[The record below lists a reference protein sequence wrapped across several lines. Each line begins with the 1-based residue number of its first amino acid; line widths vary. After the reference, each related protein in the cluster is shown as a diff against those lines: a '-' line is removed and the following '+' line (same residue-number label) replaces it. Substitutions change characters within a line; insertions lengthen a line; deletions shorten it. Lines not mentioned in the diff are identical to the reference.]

1 MAWTRCRR
9 ATIAELGRIARDATG
24 GFLAFLLLAVA
35 IGGAKSHAAPFSE
48 AVRPAAGA
56 LASDTIA
63 ARGIRPEL
71 GAKAGQRGG
80 AALDTVRPTA
90 RATGTT
96 SAFALLALVFSAVVA
111 FNLAFLRH
119 LVRVYASPR
128 RG

>member
-35 IGGAKSHAAPFSE
+35 IGGETSHAAPF
-48 AVRPAAGA
+48 AGA
-56 LASDTIA
+56 ARPEAATLASDRIAVFGVRPDFGMTA
-63 ARGIRPEL
+63 ARHDAGPLDAGRPL
-71 GAKAGQRGG
+71 ARGAG
-80 AALDTVRPTA
+80 TA
-90 RATGTT
+90 